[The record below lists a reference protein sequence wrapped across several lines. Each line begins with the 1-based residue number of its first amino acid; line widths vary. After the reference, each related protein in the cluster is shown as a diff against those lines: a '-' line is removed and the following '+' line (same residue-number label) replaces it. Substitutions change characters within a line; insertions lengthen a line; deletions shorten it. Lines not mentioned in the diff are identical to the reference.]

1 MAFSIKNQR
10 ASMKEKYDVAIV
22 GAGPAGI
29 SAACVLADNGIN
41 AVVFERGEFPG
52 AKNISGG
59 VLYGHDLSGII
70 PDFAQKNCPI
80 ERNIVE
86 SRIWYLSGDGGYSV
100 SYRDKAFE
108 SERRYNAFTVGR
120 AKFDRWFA
128 DQALQK
134 GALVVCGT
142 VVTDLLRDDTGHV
155 TGVRTDRPDGDLNAK
170 VVLLADGI
178 NSPLA
183 AKTGFR
189 PEPSP
194 AHVALAVKEV
204 INLPE
209 EVIDQRFN
217 TSPGNGVTIEI
228 LGSVTSGMNGVAV
241 IYTNRKSLSLCIGA
255 NLADFSAKK
264 IKPYE
269 MLESFKNHPMVA
281 PMINGGKPAEY
292 MAHWLAEGGYD
303 NIPKL
308 YGDGYLI
315 AGDSGML
322 FNTLHREG
330 SNMAMV
336 SGAFAAET
344 IIEAIRKNDFSR
356 SSLKK
361 YESRLQNSFI
371 FDDLKKYRKFNPF
384 LGNHPELF
392 TTLPDALGF
401 AAREMLTVDGT
412 PKKKKQKKIW
422 KYLRTNHSLSALLR
436 LVWDGYRSV

>member
-1 MAFSIKNQR
+1 MKKN
-10 ASMKEKYDVAIV
+10 YDAAIV

-29 SAACVLADNGIN
+29 AAACVLADKGIR

-59 VLYGHDLSGII
+59 VLYGHDLARII
-70 PDFAQKNCPI
+70 PDFVEKNCPV

-86 SRIWYLSGDGGYSV
+86 SRIWYLSEDGGYSV
-100 SYRDKAFE
+100 AYREKAFE
-108 SERRYNAFTVGR
+108 CERRFNVFTMGR
-120 AKFDRWFA
+120 ARFDRWFA
-128 DQALQK
+128 DQASQK

-142 VVTDLLRDDTGHV
+142 VVTDLLRDETGRV
-155 TGVRTDRPDGDLNAK
+155 TGVRTDRPDGDLNAR

-183 AKTGFR
+183 ARTGFR
-189 PEPSP
+189 PDPSP
-194 AHVALAVKEV
+194 SHVALAVKEV
-204 INLPE
+204 IELPE
-209 EVIDQRFN
+209 AVIEQRFN
-217 TSPGNGVTIEI
+217 TASGEGVTIDI
-228 LGSVTSGMNGVAV
+228 LGSITGGMNGVAA

-269 MLESFKNHPMVA
+269 MLENFKQHPMTA
-281 PMINGGKPAEY
+281 PLIKEGKPGEY

-303 NIPKL
+303 QIPGL

-315 AGDSGML
+315 AGDSAML

-336 SGAFAAET
+336 SGIFAAET
-344 IIEAIRKNDFSR
+344 IIEAIMKNDFSR
-356 SSLKK
+356 ASLKN
-361 YESRLQNSFI
+361 YESRLRNSFI
-371 FDDLKKYRKFNPF
+371 CDDLKKYRRFNPF
-384 LGNHPELF
+384 LENHPEIF

-401 AAREMLTVDGT
+401 AAREMLTVDGV
-412 PKKKKQKKIW
+412 PKKSKQKKIW
-422 KYLRTNHSLSALLR
+422 KNLRKHHSLSALLR
-436 LVWDGYRSV
+436 LIWDGYRSV